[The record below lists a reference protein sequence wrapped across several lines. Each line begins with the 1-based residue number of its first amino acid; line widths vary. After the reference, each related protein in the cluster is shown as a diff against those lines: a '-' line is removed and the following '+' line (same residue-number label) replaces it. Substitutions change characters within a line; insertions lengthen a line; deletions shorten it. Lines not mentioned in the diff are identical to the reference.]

1 MQKTIVLLWVC
12 IVFTSCGVSL
22 KGVDFALDK
31 DVVKIDPLAKGTA
44 DFAISRMERL
54 DSIQISK
61 GEYAPVKTF
70 SQAQY
75 DSLYRELLDKKEI
88 MLDITFKRFYDLLL
102 ATNLNDTTYLTNI
115 YLKTPNDGA
124 PVSYEY
130 DVKRNDLVFY

>member
-54 DSIQISK
+54 DSIQLKNFKIF
-61 GEYAPVKTF
+61 KTF
-70 SQAQY
+70 ILS
-75 DSLYRELLDKKEI
+75 
-88 MLDITFKRFYDLLL
+88 MKRKNHYPK
-102 ATNLNDTTYLTNI
+102 N
-115 YLKTPNDGA
+115 
-124 PVSYEY
+124 
-130 DVKRNDLVFY
+130 